1 MSRGVFPDTDKFE
14 VIKMNKAP
22 FEKKTNDLKKSGAGF
37 LIAAFCFQMF
47 AFTANAQTFR
57 KESSEMESAETQI
70 VSINKIA
77 PDLEEKT
84 NDLFLGLRA
93 EENQKVIIQLK
104 SDTLINELTGNN
116 LTETDRNQMLAQEV
130 GNTKKRTGN
139 LLTELSAMRGR
150 LKKSFNNL
158 GLISAELPLSKIREL
173 AQNENVA
180 YISPDSDIQSF
191 GHIAATTGWENPTIY
206 DFGDADPE
214 TWLNGGMGSIAVID
228 SGIDANHSLMQYS
241 GVYGTKVAFNKDFTG
256 QNITGDPFG
265 HGSHVASLLAGDW
278 TVHDGAYEAPAE
290 GANILNLRVLNSTG
304 QGAVS
309 NLIAALDWT
318 VANKTAWNI
327 RVINMSLGTA
337 ARDSYKNDP
346 LCIAARRAVNAG
358 IVVVASAG
366 NYGKDLFG
374 NKLYGTIGSPG
385 IEPSVI
391 TVGAANTLGTDGR
404 SDDSVASFSSRG
416 PTRGY
421 VTLANGA
428 RKYDNLMKPD
438 LIAPGNKLI
447 GARGYY
453 NGTENFLARTF
464 TTLRAGNDTL
474 TTDKLMYLSGTSMSA
489 PIVAG
494 AAALLIQTNPNLTPN
509 LVKAILMYSAQP
521 LRNFNSL
528 EQGAGELNID
538 GAIRIARLI
547 KPTMPTTNGA
557 ALLTGVLPTSQT
569 SVICGQTV
577 TWGKSIITNHG
588 FLYGNDLMNKW
599 QGMYAN
605 GVLASDGT
613 PFSGTAITKSTALTS
628 GTLNLYQGAIKNN
641 GVLAS
646 DGTLYLS
653 ANAMGGSPTP
663 TVNNIGILVSDGVL
677 ASDGI
682 LASDGV
688 LASDGNAYSTQALLG
703 DNTTSMLPAP

>member
-1 MSRGVFPDTDKFE
+1 
-14 VIKMNKAP
+14 MNKAP
-22 FEKKTNDLKKSGAGF
+22 FAKNTTDLKKSGAGF

-47 AFTANAQTFR
+47 AFTANAQTFK
-57 KESSEMESAETQI
+57 KESSEMKNAETQI

-77 PDLEEKT
+77 PDLEEKA
-84 NDLFLGLRA
+84 NDLFFGLRA

-104 SDTLINELTGNN
+104 SDTSINEMSGNN
-116 LTETDRNQMLAQEV
+116 LTEVNRNQMLAQEV
-130 GNTKKRTGN
+130 GNTKKRTGR
-139 LLTELSAMRGR
+139 LMPELSAMRGR
-150 LKKSFNNL
+150 LKKSFNSL

-180 YISPDSDIQSF
+180 YISPDGNIQSF
-191 GHIAATTGWENPTIY
+191 GHISATTGWGNTGIA
-206 DFGDADPE
+206 DAGDADPT
-214 TWLNGGMGSIAVID
+214 TWIGGGFGSVAIID
-228 SGIDANHSLMQYS
+228 SGIDSAHTLLNWTEDGGGSKV
-241 GVYGTKVAFNKDFTG
+241 VYGKDFTG
-256 QNITGDPFG
+256 QNITGDPYG
-265 HGSHVASLLAGDW
+265 HGSHVASMLAGDW
-278 TVHDGAYEAPAE
+278 ALHNSAYEAVAP
-290 GANILNLRVLNSTG
+290 GSNILNLRVLNSTG

-318 VANKTAWNI
+318 IANKTAWNI

-366 NYGKDLFG
+366 NYGKDLLG

-391 TVGAANTLGTDGR
+391 TVGAANTLGTDFR
-404 SDDSVASFSSRG
+404 SDDTVASFSSRG

-421 VTLANGA
+421 VTLSNGA

-509 LVKAILMYSAQP
+509 LIKAILMYSAQP

-557 ALLTGVLPTSQT
+557 ALLTSVLPVSQT
-569 SVICGQTV
+569 SVIYGQTV
-577 TWGKSIITNHG
+577 NWGKSVVTNHG

-605 GVLASDGT
+605 GVLASDST
-613 PFSGTAITKSTALTS
+613 PFSGTAITKSATLTS

-663 TVNNIGILVSDGVL
+663 TVNNTGILVSDGVL

-703 DNTTSMLPAP
+703 DNTTYMLPAP